1 MPTMTMTRLQM
12 NLKFLNYYFGAIDGI
27 KGSQT
32 IQAIKEFQ
40 ANNNLVVDGIAG
52 QQTID
57 ILRSLICRIQ
67 GIIGADQD
75 GVAGNNT
82 IELCKQWQ
90 AEHGLAADGIC
101 GTKTREAMFNQ
112 PIPTPSEWDFPHFQ
126 KSEFACKCGCGYDAI
141 NYNLV
146 SLLEDIRAHFGENPL
161 IVTSGCRCATHN
173 ANVGGVQGSRHV
185 LGKAA
190 DFYINGINKN
200 SVLNYCQALVNEGRA
215 RYTYTNN
222 SNMGNAI
229 HIDIL

>member
-40 ANNNLVVDGIAG
+40 ANNNLFVDGIAG

-57 ILRSLICRIQ
+57 VLRSLICRIQ
-67 GIIGADQD
+67 GIIGSDQD

-112 PIPTPSEWDFPHFQ
+112 PTPTPSEWDFPHFQ

-146 SLLEDIRAHFGENPL
+146 SLLEDIRAHFGGNPL

-222 SNMGNAI
+222 SNMGNAV

>member
-1 MPTMTMTRLQM
+1 MNMKQLQM
-12 NLKFLNYYFGAIDGI
+12 NLKFLNYYFGSIDGK
-27 KGSQT
+27 KGTQT

-40 ANNNLVVDGIAG
+40 ANNDLIVDGIAG
-52 QQTID
+52 QNTID
-57 ILRSLICRIQ
+57 RVRDLIKRIQ
-67 GIIGADQD
+67 GIIGTNQD

-90 AEHGLAADGIC
+90 AEHGLGADGIC

-112 PIPTPSEWDFPHFQ
+112 PTPTPSEWDFTHFK
-126 KSEFACKCGCGYDAI
+126 KSEFVCKCGCGYDAI

-146 SLLEDIRAHFGENPL
+146 SLLEDIRGHFGGNPL
-161 IVTSGCRCATHN
+161 IITSGCRCAKHN

-200 SVLNYCQALVNEGRA
+200 SVLNYCKALVNEGRA

-222 SNMGNAI
+222 SYMGNAV